1 MPEKHSGELRISTGW
16 WITYGVLCGLLAAG
30 LIVWLSAPQ
39 RGEPI
44 KLLPAPTLTD
54 PPQPVAVATWTPA
67 PTEGPLMVNI
77 NLANMDELQKL
88 PNIGPVLAQGIVN
101 YRDSHGPFTRL
112 EQIQN
117 VSGIGPQ
124 TFEAMLP
131 YITLGDQ

>member
-1 MPEKHSGELRISTGW
+1 
-16 WITYGVLCGLLAAG
+16 
-30 LIVWLSAPQ
+30 
-39 RGEPI
+39 
-44 KLLPAPTLTD
+44 
-54 PPQPVAVATWTPA
+54 
-67 PTEGPLMVNI
+67 
-77 NLANMDELQKL
+77 MDELQKL